1 MWVKYYRCNLNE
13 TQNFMETT
21 IDIKR
26 NLELPQEQNVYN
38 SIKTIK
44 PKFNESALI
53 YYEFF
58 FDWKSVQLLL

>member
-1 MWVKYYRCNLNE
+1 
-13 TQNFMETT
+13 METT

-58 FDWKSVQLLL
+58 ID